1 MEGTESF
8 TVTLTGSS
16 EVEVSNTA
24 GNATVVILDD
34 DGEFRLWQV
43 QCCYTMH
50 FGNRIVETHAF
61 ALILVWVRVHSRIC
75 VEISAEFSAVFCAR
89 A

>member
-24 GNATVVILDD
+24 GTATVVILDD
-34 DGEFRLWQV
+34 DGEFRLCSYV
-43 QCCYTMH
+43 TCRRSKGRFSTVI
-50 FGNRIVETHAF
+50 FGHWIAETHAF
-61 ALILVWVRVHSRIC
+61 AYR
-75 VEISAEFSAVFCAR
+75 F
-89 A
+89 